1 MVGEAKGAQV
11 NRNINLLIGRERGLS
26 MNWQLLNHPTF
37 VVLDLETTGFHPEKF
52 AKITEIGAIKIQN
65 GKMIEQFHTLIDPEV
80 KIPKDLVEKI
90 GISDEMVKGKPTY
103 EEVLPA
109 FHRFIEGAIVVC
121 HNAAFDWDRFLTF
134 YFKKLGIYPT
144 NDVLDTMKIFK
155 ALYPDMKR
163 VNLKKMCET
172 LEIPLGTHHRA
183 LNDAMVTGFCFL
195 KMKKQAEAEM
205 TQGLLNLKEPTQA
218 MEKIAQTPP
227 SDIYPRST
235 TLVVMANYWEKA
247 ISKKTTY
254 RRIYVS
260 LRDGQL
266 YGRVYLDLTNRTWY
280 NKDFPKTLDFKKVE
294 QATIQFMKLENAE
307 ALMSY
312 QK

>member
-1 MVGEAKGAQV
+1 
-11 NRNINLLIGRERGLS
+11 

-37 VVLDLETTGFHPEKF
+37 VVLDLETTGFHPDKF
-52 AKITEIGAIKIQN
+52 AKITEIGAIKIQE
-65 GKMIEQFHTLIDPEV
+65 GRMVEQFHTLIDPEV
-80 KIPKDLVEKI
+80 KIPKDLVDKI

-109 FHRFIEGAIVVC
+109 FYRFIEGAVIVC

-134 YFKKLGIYPT
+134 YFKKIGIYPT

-155 ALYPDMKR
+155 ALYPEMKR

-195 KMKKQAEAEM
+195 KLKKQIEESSQELTTLTMSTPMEQAEPVRSV
-205 TQGLLNLKEPTQA
+205 T
-218 MEKIAQTPP
+218 
-227 SDIYPRST
+227 DIYPKST

-247 ISKKTTY
+247 ISKKITY

-260 LRDGQL
+260 LRDGQI

-294 QATIQFMKLENAE
+294 QATIQFMKLENTE
-307 ALMSY
+307 ALMTY
-312 QK
+312 QQR